1 MMAIIADGYKVADGS
16 ICKYYY
22 IYNEMLPIFCFSH
35 SAGHLSQHTSSH
47 QYTTP
52 IYEQFV
58 QITVR
63 ETDILLFLS
72 PRPLSLLLCLSLS
85 LFFTLALSPFGTVTL
100 SLTNTSTDIHTD
112 SLNQLGR
119 VCASCPTVSRAGHLI
134 FSNNTRPILFLLFNL
149 NGEISPD

>member
-1 MMAIIADGYKVADGS
+1 
-16 ICKYYY
+16 
-22 IYNEMLPIFCFSH
+22 MLPIFCFNH

-63 ETDILLFLS
+63 ETDILLFL
-72 PRPLSLLLCLSLS
+72 PHEASLFASVPFFISLS
-85 LFFTLALSPFGTVTL
+85 FTLSLSPFGTVTL

-134 FSNNTRPILFLLFNL
+134 FSNNTRLILFLRFNL